1 MRTRLSFVISI
12 LILSAY
18 GCSAQKKLPGLF
30 GIQFGQSVGK
40 QNQNN
45 KIKIINFDVGYKIE
59 PPNPCPELN
68 SYVVFCPK
76 NDNATTIGDTSRHMI
91 SAMFGSSNNEI
102 ATIRAAGRFGTKEEA
117 RRKEKTV
124 ISWLEQHVSGI
135 KFQQIPI
142 VKDGYVAYY
151 RSNQSKLE
159 QIVVVKICVDN
170 EVVVLAN
177 DMSIDGLG
185 LVNMLNTKEMDVSL
199 HGEMF
204 MQKSSPP
211 LPQTPTT
218 QTCVRKDTNSA
229 ELCGII
235 LGESITGDLDFT
247 NRATVIKT
255 AANSWFEPER
265 VYYINPVEHFIDPLN
280 SCAVCVSLQDNKVSE
295 VQCVRKYS
303 SRNLDKIR
311 SDYHD
316 ISIAITNSFNCL
328 TKHRENKISFWSDKW
343 ELGNGQEIILAFN
356 GFNNKDEGTIT
367 ITLID
372 VERRKQ
378 NWQKAKKKGI
388 SEF

>member
-1 MRTRLSFVISI
+1 MRTSLLFTISF
-12 LILSAY
+12 LILSVY
-18 GCSAQKKLPGLF
+18 GCSTQKKLPGLF
-30 GIQFGQSVGK
+30 GIQFGQSVVK
-40 QNQNN
+40 QNN
-45 KIKIINFDVGYKIE
+45 KIEIVNFDIGYKIE
-59 PPNPCPELN
+59 PSDPCPELN
-68 SYVVFCPK
+68 SYVVFCRK
-76 NDNATTIGDTSRHMI
+76 NDEGTTIGDAPRHMI
-91 SAMFGSSNNEI
+91 SAMFGSPNNGI

-117 RRKEKTV
+117 RRKERTV
-124 ISWLEQHVSGI
+124 INWLERHVPGI

-142 VKDGYVAYY
+142 VEDGYVAHYK
-151 RSNQSKLE
+151 SNQDKLE

-177 DMSIDGLG
+177 DLTVDGLG
-185 LVNMLNTKEMDVSL
+185 LVNMLNTREMDISL
-199 HGEMF
+199 HAEMF
-204 MQKSSPP
+204 MQMSSSP
-211 LPQTPTT
+211 LPQATIT
-218 QTCVRKDTNSA
+218 QMGVRKDTNSIG
-229 ELCGII
+229 LCGII

-255 AANSWFEPER
+255 ADNSWFGPER
-265 VYYINPVEHFIDPLN
+265 VYYINPAEHFIDPLN
-280 SCAVCVSLQDNKVSE
+280 SCTVSVSLQDNKVSM
-295 VQCVRKYS
+295 VQCVRRYK

-328 TKHRENKISFWSDKW
+328 TKHSENNISFWSDKW

-372 VERRKQ
+372 EERRKR
-378 NWQKAKKKGI
+378 NWHKAQKKGI